1 MNNPSG
7 HPIISFQTQNKFRN
21 WLLKKHNSSD
31 GIWLRFYKKDSG
43 VKSISY
49 DQALEEALCFGWIDG
64 QAKSYDEESYLQK
77 FTPRRNG
84 SIWSKRNTEKAE
96 KFIKEGKMQPS
107 GLAEVEKVRRFRRI
121 YEILRTKADGR
132 WEQAYESPANTQI
145 PVDFLKELSKKP
157 KALKFFETLNKTNR
171 YSIAWRLQT
180 AKKPETRQK
189 RMKSIIEMLHE
200 GRKFH

>member
-1 MNNPSG
+1 
-7 HPIISFQTQNKFRN
+7 
-21 WLLKKHNSSD
+21 
-31 GIWLRFYKKDSG
+31 
-43 VKSISY
+43 
-49 DQALEEALCFGWIDG
+49 
-64 QAKSYDEESYLQK
+64 
-77 FTPRRNG
+77 
-84 SIWSKRNTEKAE
+84 
-96 KFIKEGKMQPS
+96 MQPS